1 MYLLVYYIVVVV
13 IRPVVLR
20 LSPPHW
26 ILMTWVGRVLILG
39 LEWDLNFI
47 IERLEVG
54 SCGVLTLRL
63 CVADHPWL
71 GLILD
76 LEWVGKAF
84 FIKKIADNLEV
95 LPGNTFVLDE
105 LLTAQFRESVTDSE
119 ETFQLVWFLNSRDQ
133 RQISEV
139 TFQNL
144 TAVLGRLD
152 GVCWRLVRELVTC
165 LWESNG
171 WVLIDEWFVQHAE
184 CFVLLVGRPR
194 LVIKI
199 NQNHE
204 LCIRSLVRLLLNH
217 LTWGNRNFQGYLE
230 KVWPWCFLIG
240 IARLNVIS
248 ELFTQKENLTE
259 LTLHRLS
266 MLKHFDLLFLRI
278 ISLLK
283 IAISFLNL
291 RYCVLKLLITAAEV
305 LLVIC
310 ALCLLKGWHEHL
322 LHTLFKVLLLF
333 AWILLPFLLHFQL
346 DVLGGGHIFCLMQE
360 SLFVISLELFN
371 YKLMFLSQFL
381 RSSILIIRL
390 FQLQLQL

>member
-1 MYLLVYYIVVVV
+1 M
-13 IRPVVLR
+13 VLR

-84 FIKKIADNLEV
+84 FIKKIPDNLEV

-105 LLTAQFRESVTDSE
+105 LLPAQLRESVTDSE
-119 ETFQLVWFLNSRDQ
+119 ETFQLVRFLNNRDQ

-144 TAVLGRLD
+144 TAVLGIC
-152 GVCWRLVRELVTC
+152 VIRELVTC

-171 WVLIDEWFVQHAE
+171 RVLIDEWFVQHAE
-184 CFVLLVGRPR
+184 CFVLLVGRPW
-194 LVIKI
+194 LMIEI
-199 NQNHE
+199 NQNNE

-230 KVWPWCFLIG
+230 KMWPWCFLIG

-248 ELFTQKENLTE
+248 ELFTHEENLAE
-259 LTLHRLS
+259 LTLHR
-266 MLKHFDLLFLRI
+266 F
-278 ISLLK
+278 
-283 IAISFLNL
+283 
-291 RYCVLKLLITAAEV
+291 
-305 LLVIC
+305 
-310 ALCLLKGWHEHL
+310 
-322 LHTLFKVLLLF
+322 
-333 AWILLPFLLHFQL
+333 
-346 DVLGGGHIFCLMQE
+346 
-360 SLFVISLELFN
+360 
-371 YKLMFLSQFL
+371 
-381 RSSILIIRL
+381 SIL
-390 FQLQLQL
+390 